1 MQRSAILFGG
11 KLILNHEKNH
21 FLDNWREVSLFKIQ
35 GMSKYVTAAQAVQVV
50 KSGDRVYLQAAAAAP
65 TVLAN
70 ALTDRAQELRDVEI
84 CHLHTEGEARYAN
97 PALADSFH
105 VNSFFIGANVR
116 HTLKAG
122 NGSYTP
128 VFLSELPHL
137 FRKKVLPLDV
147 VFIHV
152 SPPDVHGYCSLGV
165 SVEATVAAIEQAKIV
180 VAQVNK
186 NMPRTFGDGI
196 IHVSKINYLV
206 EVDVPIYGHEVAPF
220 TAEEEKI
227 GGFVASLIDDR
238 STLQMGIGSI
248 PNAALSKLTHH
259 KDLGLHTEMFSDGVI
274 DLIESGVITCNYKG
288 TLRGRVL
295 ATFLVGSQRL
305 YTYVHDNPFIEL
317 KESSMVNDTAR
328 IRKNPKMIAI
338 NSAIEVDVTGQV
350 CADSIGPRM
359 YSGVGG
365 QMDFIRGASLSE
377 GGKAIIALPS
387 TTKRGESRIVPFLKQ
402 GAGVVS
408 TRSHVQYIITEYGI
422 ADLYGK
428 TLKQRAEAMIRI
440 AHPNHQEGI
449 ERAYYELLNSI

>member
-1 MQRSAILFGG
+1 MYF
-11 KLILNHEKNH
+11 K
-21 FLDNWREVSLFKIQ
+21 FLDM
-35 GMSKYVTAAQAVQVV
+35 GKYVSAEEAVQVI
-50 KSGDRVYLQAAAAAP
+50 KSGDRVYVQAAAATP
-65 TVLAN
+65 TILTKALAE
-70 ALTDRAQELRDVEI
+70 RASELKGVEV
-84 CHLHTEGEARYAN
+84 CHLHTEGDAPYAN
-97 PALADSFH
+97 PELANSFH

-128 VFLSELPHL
+128 VFLSELPLL
-137 FRKKVLPLDV
+137 FRKKVLLIDV

-152 SPPDVHGYCSLGV
+152 SPPDAHGYCSLGV
-165 SVEATVAAIEQAKIV
+165 SVEATVAAIENAKTVI
-180 VAQVNK
+180 AQVNP

-196 IHVSKINYLV
+196 IHVSEIDFL
-206 EVDVPIYGHEVAPF
+206 VDVNLPIFAHDVAPF

-227 GGFVASLIDDR
+227 GSYVASLIENK

-274 DLIESGVITCNYKG
+274 DLIENDVINCNYKG
-288 TLRGRVL
+288 TLRGRAL
-295 ATFLVGSQRL
+295 ATFLIGSKRL
-305 YTYVHDNPFIEL
+305 YDFVNDNPFIEM

-328 IRKNPKMIAI
+328 IRKNPRMVSI

-350 CADSIGPRM
+350 CADSIGSTM

-365 QMDFIRGASLSE
+365 QMDFIRGASLSD

-387 TTKRGESRIVPFLKQ
+387 VTKRGESRIVPYLKQ
-402 GAGVVS
+402 GAGVVT
-408 TRSHVQYIITEYGI
+408 TRAHVHYVITENGI

-428 TLKQRAEAMIRI
+428 TLKQRVAELVKI
-440 AHPNHQEGI
+440 AHPTHQEAV
-449 ERAYYELLNSI
+449 ERAYFEMTGCNSI

>member
-1 MQRSAILFGG
+1 
-11 KLILNHEKNH
+11 
-21 FLDNWREVSLFKIQ
+21 
-35 GMSKYVTAAQAVQVV
+35 MSKYVTAAEAVKVV

-65 TVLAN
+65 TILAN
-70 ALTDRAQELRDVEI
+70 ALTERAAELRDVEI
-84 CHLHTEGEARYAN
+84 CHLHVEGEARYAN
-97 PALADSFH
+97 PELAGSFH

-137 FRKKVLPLDV
+137 FRKNVLPLDV
-147 VFIHV
+147 AFIHV
-152 SPPDVHGYCSLGV
+152 SPPDIHGYCSLGV
-165 SVEATVAAIEQAKIV
+165 SVEATVAAIENAKIV
-180 VAQVNK
+180 VAQVNP

-196 IHVSKINYLV
+196 LHFSEIDYLV
-206 EVDVPIYGHEVAPF
+206 EVDTPIYGHEPVPF

-227 GGFVASLIDDR
+227 GGFIASLIDDQ

-248 PNAALSKLTHH
+248 PNAALSKLTNH

-274 DLIESGVITCNYKG
+274 DLIEKDVINCNYKG

-295 ATFLVGSQRL
+295 ATFLMGSKRL
-305 YTYVHDNPFIEL
+305 YDYVDDNPFFEM

-328 IRKNPKMIAI
+328 IRKNPKMVAI

-350 CADSIGPRM
+350 CADSIGPNM
-359 YSGVGG
+359 FSGVGG
-365 QMDFIRGASLSE
+365 QMDFIRGASLSQ

-387 TTKRGESRIVPFLKQ
+387 ITKRGESRIVPYLKQ

-408 TRSHVQYIITEYGI
+408 TRAHVHYIITENGI

-428 TLKQRAEAMIRI
+428 TLKQRVAELVKI
-440 AHPNHQEGI
+440 AHPTHQESI
-449 ERAYYELLNSI
+449 DKQYYEMLNNF